1 MLAGQALSSPTARG
15 LAGAGE
21 LATILG
27 SFYNPVAL
35 GAIPFQTPKIVG
47 MSLYKAGQAGAKL
60 GDIGSQVGI
69 NPTRANTLSSILN
82 AINRTKE
89 E

>member
-21 LATILG
+21 LATVLG
-27 SFYNPVAL
+27 SFYNPAAL
-35 GAIPFQTPKIVG
+35 AALPFQTPKLVG

-60 GDIGSQVGI
+60 SDIGKKAGI
-69 NPTRANTLSSILN
+69 NATRANTLSSILN